1 VAGGQRKTLSVVDC
15 HLPGRWRLSTVAKR
29 HVCHGLR
36 RRSPV
41 ATVDCGLR
49 HKGSG
54 DAMKRIVVGLIGLT
68 LLAAACTGPTAT
80 SLPKQLVTQ
89 THSGPNTST
98 IAVRSRD
105 YRVVVATTGLTW
117 VQSSNTPGQASQTE
131 LLQAGQ
137 SRTFVPTDGK
147 VSLLLGSAQV
157 KMNVEVDGRV
167 VRGGQLTPTVT
178 PLTMNFSSVR

>member
-1 VAGGQRKTLSVVDC
+1 
-15 HLPGRWRLSTVAKR
+15 
-29 HVCHGLR
+29 
-36 RRSPV
+36 
-41 ATVDCGLR
+41 
-49 HKGSG
+49 
-54 DAMKRIVVGLIGLT
+54 MKRIVVGLIGLT

-98 IAVRSRD
+98 IAVRSTD

-117 VQSSNTPGQASQTE
+117 VQSSNTPGQASQAE

-137 SRTFVPTDGK
+137 SRTFVPADGK

-157 KMNVEVDGRV
+157 KVNVEVDGRG
-167 VRGGQLTPTVT
+167 VRGGQLNPTVT